1 MKVLWMRYVLYWLL
15 LIGIACALVGCG
27 ESGYP
32 NLIGEKLPELKT
44 ITVDLT
50 ESTVRVSFVPYDGWV
65 GIKGWYILPS
75 DPPDTQRKL
84 TFDNS
89 ALYALMQDAGWATF
103 TVTGLAQPEYSTLM
117 ALPAGTKLDFQLT
130 VTEVN
135 QHTPGLYSDQQTW
148 QYWNGKMTRIE

>member
-1 MKVLWMRYVLYWLL
+1 MKALRLRKILGWLL
-15 LIGIACALVGCG
+15 LIGIACTLVGCG

-32 NLIGEKLPELKT
+32 DSLSGHSPKLET
-44 ITVDLT
+44 IDVDLT
-50 ESTVRVSFVPYDGWV
+50 QSTVRISFVPYDGWV

-75 DPPDTQRKL
+75 DPPETQRRL

-89 ALYALMQDAGWATF
+89 ALYASMKDAGWATF
-103 TVTGLAQPEYSTLM
+103 TVTGLPQTEYPTLM
-117 ALPAGTKLDFQLT
+117 ALPPGTKFDFQII

-148 QYWNGKMTRIE
+148 QYCDGKMTRIE